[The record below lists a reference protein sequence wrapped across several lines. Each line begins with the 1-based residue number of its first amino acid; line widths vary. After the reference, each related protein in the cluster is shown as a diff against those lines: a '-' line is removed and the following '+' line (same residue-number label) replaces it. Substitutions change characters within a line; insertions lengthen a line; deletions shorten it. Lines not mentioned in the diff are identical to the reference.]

1 VSTRRRQ
8 KNNEAARA
16 DLIRRITKFEEAI
29 TKGNEY
35 LASGEHAHWRGFRP
49 LFVTKTR
56 DGKELPPHRDWVR
69 VSSEVGEGLEL
80 GGASSRKTNA
90 GETADSPIDRE

>member
-56 DGKELPPHRDWVR
+56 DGKELPPHRDWVKNVYLPRLEKALNWAER
-69 VSSEVGEGLEL
+69 VLERL
-80 GGASSRKTNA
+80 TQS
-90 GETADSPIDRE
+90 ETADSPD